1 MERTLARC
9 ALQRRSS
16 ARCASLELF
25 KYRDLSHPDSE
36 SLRRL
41 SDILH
46 RNEFWCA
53 RPETLNDPEEFTWQ
67 CDYQPTDETR
77 PLLEKVLIK
86 LREKNPI
93 KARTLAAAA
102 LSSGLL
108 QELAE
113 PVFKELIDKC
123 RSELGLA
130 CFATSSTNT
139 VMWKRYGGN
148 GAGVCIKID
157 VPSQLLDDHLFLVA
171 YPAVKQLHIDQLLH
185 SFLESS
191 QVRHVYSVALL
202 SKPPF
207 WAPEAEVRFVSQ
219 KQDVAVRIAGSH
231 ISGLVLGPH
240 LNEYA
245 RQGIEEM
252 VASLGYALPM
262 ESRDA

>member
-1 MERTLARC
+1 VK
-9 ALQRRSS
+9 
-16 ARCASLELF
+16 LF
-25 KYRDLSHPDSE
+25 KYRDLSYPDSDA
-36 SLRRL
+36 LQRL
-41 SDILH
+41 SNILH

-67 CDYQPTDETR
+67 CDYQSTDETAA
-77 PLLEKVLIK
+77 LLEKVLIE
-86 LREKNPI
+86 LRQKSPTE
-93 KARTLAAAA
+93 ARTMAAAA
-102 LSSGLL
+102 VSSGLL

-130 CFATSSTNT
+130 CFATASTNT
-139 VMWKRYGGN
+139 VMWERYGGN
-148 GAGVCIKID
+148 GAGVCIEVD
-157 VPSQLLDDHLFLVA
+157 VPSELLNDHLFLVE

-191 QVRHVYSVALL
+191 HVRHVYSVALL

-219 KQDVAVRIAGSH
+219 KQDVAVRIAGSN
-231 ISGLVLGPH
+231 ISRLVLGPH

-245 RQGIEEM
+245 RRGIQTM
-252 VASLGYALPM
+252 VASLGYVLPV